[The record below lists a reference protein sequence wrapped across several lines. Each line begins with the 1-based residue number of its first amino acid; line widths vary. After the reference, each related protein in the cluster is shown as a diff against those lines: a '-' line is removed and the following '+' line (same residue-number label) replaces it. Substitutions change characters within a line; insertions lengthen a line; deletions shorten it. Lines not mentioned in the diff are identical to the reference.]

1 MCYVWLPM
9 RVLTMSVNLF
19 WSTLSKTE
27 NNTIKQYILNGK
39 FYSSQV
45 FYKYKKIFLHAMDID
60 GNTHLHLAAQGNQA
74 EICEIFLKY
83 DTEIIT
89 LLNKKDETARKNAK
103 NNSYKDVLNALKAE
117 YEISSIVFSYFK
129 IALIDTVLAGFFI
142 TLPKVFSKDH
152 ILWISIMY
160 FKVCRK
166 NFYVP

>member
-60 GNTHLHLAAQGNQA
+60 GNTYLHLAAQGNQA

-89 LLNKKDETARKNAK
+89 
-103 NNSYKDVLNALKAE
+103 
-117 YEISSIVFSYFK
+117 FFK
-129 IALIDTVLAGFFI
+129 
-142 TLPKVFSKDH
+142 
-152 ILWISIMY
+152 
-160 FKVCRK
+160 
-166 NFYVP
+166 